1 MPNSDHLRASMMSR
15 RGFLRMGLGA
25 ATGSLLSNSLPLSAH
40 TGESDDQSS
49 GGFGYVIRGVATNA
63 RRICLTIDDLWSE
76 YYTLQICREF
86 HRRNIRLTLFPIGHA
101 VHNNLVRPT
110 AGHKNL
116 YPRLRDMGHEFGC
129 HLYTHRVIKDF
140 SLQQLINE
148 EMEPSLRVL
157 RRALG
162 ANFNPVGIRPPYGHV
177 TDAVKELSRQYHT
190 PLILW
195 GLDSQDAICTHQKN
209 VHNCECPE
217 ASDDEIYAQMMSQAS
232 QAEFCDK
239 DRCAKACVE
248 EILRSYKSYLRPG
261 SIILHHAL
269 KATLLAIPAIAELLD
284 NWNMRAIPLSELF
297 TYSAGSGGA

>member
-1 MPNSDHLRASMMSR
+1 MYKSDPRRDSNLSR
-15 RGFLRMGLGA
+15 RGFLRLGLGA
-25 ATGSLLSNSLPLSAH
+25 ATGSLLSSSLPLLAH
-40 TGESDDQSS
+40 SGELDEQSS
-49 GGFGYVIRGVATNA
+49 DGFGYVIRGVPTNA
-63 RRICLTIDDLWSE
+63 RRICLTLDDLWSE
-76 YYTLQICREF
+76 YYTLKICREF

-140 SLQQLINE
+140 SLEQLIHE

-157 RRALG
+157 RQALG
-162 ANFNPVGIRPPYGHV
+162 ADFNPVGIRPPYGHV

-209 VHNCECPE
+209 AQNCDCPE
-217 ASDDEIYAQMMSQAS
+217 TSENAANSQNLSQAALA
-232 QAEFCDK
+232 AEVCDK
-239 DRCAKACVE
+239 DRCAKDCIE
-248 EILRSYKSYLRPG
+248 EILHSYETYLRPG

-269 KATLLAIPAIAELLD
+269 KATLLAAPAIAELLD
-284 NWNMRAIPLSELF
+284 DWNMQAIPLTELLA
-297 TYSAGSGGA
+297 YSSAAGA